1 MKSSLFYKI
10 FLSIILI
17 TLLFFSFFTS
27 AKQAS
32 SERLKKLTMEI
43 RCMTCQNQ
51 SIYDSESDFALS
63 IKNLI
68 QEKITEGKT
77 DTEII
82 LFLSERYGEYIL
94 FKPLINKK
102 TYVLWLFPFILL
114 GFSILL
120 FSIKLKKN
128 N

>member
-1 MKSSLFYKI
+1 
-10 FLSIILI
+10 
-17 TLLFFSFFTS
+17 
-27 AKQAS
+27 
-32 SERLKKLTMEI
+32 
-43 RCMTCQNQ
+43 MTCQSQ

>member
-43 RCMTCQNQ
+43 RCMTCQSQ